1 MDRKQTNVKTSMR
14 NFILALVL
22 LLTTNILM
30 GVILVKISK
39 KSLRT
44 QIEARMLDVSNT
56 AAAQIDGEV
65 IKHIKAE
72 HKGSE
77 DYNRTLDILR
87 SFQDNIELD
96 YIYGIN
102 PEPDGTFTFTIDPD
116 REDPAEFG
124 ESIQTTEALLN
135 AAKGKSDVDK
145 EAHSDE
151 WGRFY
156 SAYSPIFDADGKV
169 VGIIGVDFGAEW
181 YENALNANRSVAVI
195 VTLVAMTIGIV
206 LSFVIMSQNRKRF
219 TEMLNRLEDLDDLT
233 QKLDKQIME
242 GSIKRLEMLPES
254 ESHLLKTLAQ
264 GEALEEHS
272 VNEYEAVNSSIE
284 KVYDKLRHYAK
295 YVESRVEYDDTTGVR
310 NKASYRSRVKEI
322 DEQISSGK
330 AVLSAAFLD
339 INGLKKIYTHHG
351 FEAGEKLLFECA
363 RMLKHVFGKESVY
376 HVTGDEFII
385 LADKMQ
391 SWEMKDHFVE
401 FEKELE
407 KYNEEHVR
415 ENLLSV
421 AKGFVTFDPKKHK
434 NYRQLFVE
442 VKAACDK
449 DKEEYYSRNK
459 IEIQ

>member
-1 MDRKQTNVKTSMR
+1 MDRKQTNVKTSIR
-14 NFILALVL
+14 NFILALIL
-22 LLTTNILM
+22 LLTTNVLM

-39 KSLRT
+39 DALRT

-56 AAAQIDGEV
+56 AAAQIDGDV

-72 HKGSE
+72 HKDSA

-96 YIYGIN
+96 YIYGVN

-145 EAHSDE
+145 EAHADE

-169 VGIIGVDFGAEW
+169 VGIIGVDFSAEW
-181 YENALNANRSVAVI
+181 YENAMNANRSVAVI

-264 GEALEEHS
+264 GEAIEKHS

-310 NKASYRSRVKEI
+310 NKVSYRSRIKEI
-322 DEQISSGK
+322 DEQ
-330 AVLSAAFLD
+330 

-351 FEAGEKLLFECA
+351 FEAGERLLYECA

-385 LADKMQ
+385 LADKKQ
-391 SWEMKDHFVE
+391 SWEMKDLFAE

-407 KYNEEHVR
+407 KYNEEHIH

-421 AKGFVTFDPKKHK
+421 AKGFVTFDPEKHR

-449 DKEEYYSRNK
+449 DKEEYYARK
-459 IEIQ
+459 TADI